1 MLENCIKYNNITTIY
16 GSSKPKERNFMITI
30 NPFSE
35 LSGLVSSI
43 IMQLFVVGMII
54 LVIVGTLIDMIH
66 KKNVK
71 YFFEN
76 IKKSKK
82 SATRSVNA
90 IEKTSIVF
98 KSVSSEILTTSELN
112 GKRRAAHLLGMYGT
126 ILFWV
131 TSVIMIFCYST
142 TTSITPLILPILWH
156 LGAIM
161 TCIGGYWFWFFLR
174 VDLVAEAN
182 PWYQVIKADLFILS
196 LVVSSTLGLIWSYFQ
211 AANIFFFDNL
221 FLILFIF
228 SNLVLF
234 GGVYWSKFA
243 HMFYKPGAAI
253 QKKLAEADGSR
264 DKLPAPV
271 DKPKTY
277 GLGIKREEPKHY

>member
-1 MLENCIKYNNITTIY
+1 
-16 GSSKPKERNFMITI
+16 MITS

-35 LSGLVSSI
+35 LSQFVPSI
-43 IMQLFVVGMII
+43 AMQLFVITMII
-54 LVIVGTLIDMIH
+54 LVVVGTLFDMIH

-76 IKKSKK
+76 AQKAKK
-82 SATRSVNA
+82 SASRSVNTG
-90 IEKTSIVF
+90 EKISIVF
-98 KSVSSEILTTSELN
+98 NTVTSDVLTTSELD
-112 GKRRAAHLLGMYGT
+112 GKRRIAHLLGMYGT
-126 ILFWV
+126 IIFWI

-142 TTSITPLILPILWH
+142 PSSVTPSFLPLLWH

-161 TCIGGYWFWFFLR
+161 TCLGGYWFWFFLR
-174 VDLVAEAN
+174 VDVAAEAN
-182 PWYQVIKADLFILS
+182 PWYRVVKADLFVLS
-196 LVVSSTLGLIWSYFQ
+196 LVVTATFGLVWSYLQ
-211 AANIFFFDNL
+211 AVNVSGWDTL
-221 FLILFIF
+221 FLVLFII

-264 DKLPAPV
+264 DNLPAPS
-271 DKPKTY
+271 DKPKQF